1 MRLTVLDHT
10 GIGHDLEDS
19 ASRTVMEAIRDAGL
33 PIAAQCRGSAAC
45 ATCHVCVDAAW
56 LPRLP
61 PIAQIEADML
71 ELAVERTAAS
81 RLSCQ
86 LPWSA
91 ALDGLSLRLA
101 PGSEF

>member
-1 MRLTVLDHT
+1 MRLTVLDHA
-10 GIGHDLEDS
+10 GVRHDLEDS
-19 ASRTVMEAIRDAGL
+19 RSRTVMEAIRDAGL
-33 PIAAQCRGSAAC
+33 PIAAQCGGSAAC
-45 ATCHVCVDAAW
+45 ATCHVYVDGAW
-56 LPRLP
+56 MPRLP
-61 PIAQIEADML
+61 PIGEIEADML

-86 LPWSA
+86 LPWSP

>member
-1 MRLTVLDHT
+1 MKLTVTDQA
-10 GIGHDLEDS
+10 GVRHDLENS
-19 ASRTVMEAIRDAGL
+19 SSRTVMEAIRDAGL
-33 PIAAQCRGSAAC
+33 PIAAQCGGSAAC
-45 ATCHVCVDAAW
+45 ATCHVYVDDAW
-56 LPRLP
+56 GPRLP
-61 PIAQIEADML
+61 PIGQIEGDML

-91 ALDGLSLRLA
+91 VLDGLTLRLA